1 MNRKL
6 MLWAVPAMIV
16 AAGAAIL
23 GTPSASAGGGRARF
37 DFVPGEMSVTI
48 TGHGRNAASY
58 YLPYTLKNPMDDART
73 PRLYIEVTT
82 ETNKTY
88 GDRTDVKVVAAAA
101 KDLKIPDLKATA
113 DLRSQDLAAGA
124 SAQAVAD
131 FGNIDPNADEI
142 TVKVYGLWD
151 PVVRTRQGKVYNE
164 KRVLVLQFRR
174 YGDEYDRPM
183 DPITL
188 MSTSEE
194 VQGEVTELYSTLAEK
209 TKKQ

>member
-6 MLWAVPAMIV
+6 LLWSVPAALLAFGAVICGTK
-16 AAGAAIL
+16 AAD
-23 GTPSASAGGGRARF
+23 AGGGRARF
-37 DFVPGEMSVTI
+37 DFVPGDMSVAI

-88 GDRTDVKVVAAAA
+88 GDRPDVKVVAAAA
-101 KDLKIPDLKATA
+101 KDLKIADMKTTA

-124 SAQAVAD
+124 SAHAVAD
-131 FGNIDPNADEI
+131 FGNIDPNADDI

-164 KRVLVLQFRR
+164 KRVLVLQYRR

-188 MSTSEE
+188 TSSTEE
-194 VQGEVTELYSTLAEK
+194 VQGDVVELYSTIAEK
-209 TKKQ
+209 TKK

>member
-1 MNRKL
+1 MIRKL
-6 MLWAVPAMIV
+6 LLWSVPAV
-16 AAGAAIL
+16 LFAAGATVCA
-23 GTPSASAGGGRARF
+23 TKPAGAGAGRARF
-37 DFVPGEMSVTI
+37 DFVPGEMSVAI

-73 PRLYIEVTT
+73 PRIYVEVTT

-88 GDRTDVKVVAAAA
+88 GDSADVKVVAAAA
-101 KDLKIPDLKATA
+101 KELKIADLKSTA

-124 SAQAVAD
+124 AAHAVAN
-131 FGNIDPNADEI
+131 FGNIDPNADDI

-164 KRVLVLQFRR
+164 KRVLVLQYRR

-188 MSTSEE
+188 VSSNEE
-194 VQGEVTELYSTLAEK
+194 VQGDVTELYSTVAEK
-209 TKKQ
+209 TKK

>member
-1 MNRKL
+1 MNRKPL
-6 MLWAVPAMIV
+6 LWALPALLL
-16 AAGAAIL
+16 GAAAAVCV
-23 GTPSASAGGGRARF
+23 TAPADAGGGRPRF
-37 DFVPGEMSVTI
+37 DFAPGEMTVAI

-58 YLPYTLKNPMDDART
+58 YLPYTLKNPMDEART

-82 ETNKTY
+82 ETGKTF
-88 GDRTDVKVVAAAA
+88 GDRTDAKVVAACA
-101 KDLKIPDLKATA
+101 KDLKLSDLKATA
-113 DLRSQDLAAGA
+113 ELRAQDLAAGG
-124 SAQAVAD
+124 SAHGVAD

-151 PVVRTRQGKVYNE
+151 PILRTRQGKVYSE

-188 MSTSEE
+188 LSTSEE
-194 VQGEVTELYSTLAEK
+194 VQGEPVELYSTVAEK
-209 TKKQ
+209 KK

>member
-6 MLWAVPAMIV
+6 LLWALPAV
-16 AAGAAIL
+16 VLAAGAAVSA
-23 GTPSASAGGGRARF
+23 TQPASAGGGRARF
-37 DFVPGEMSVTI
+37 DFVPGELSVAI
-48 TGHGRNAASY
+48 TGYGRNAASY

-82 ETNKTY
+82 ETNKSF
-88 GDRTDVKVVAAAA
+88 GDTADVKVVAVAA
-101 KDLKIPDLKATA
+101 KELKVADMKTTA
-113 DLRSQDLAAGA
+113 ALRSQDLAAGA
-124 SAQAVAD
+124 TVHAVAN
-131 FGNIDPNADEI
+131 FGNIDPNADDI

-164 KRVLVLQFRR
+164 KRVLVLQYRR

-188 MSTSEE
+188 MSSYEE
-194 VQGEVTELYSTLAEK
+194 VQGEVTELYSTVAEK
-209 TKKQ
+209 TKK